1 MASRGFLI
9 RFIDIGLIVL
19 FGFLMISEI
28 DASSRVDLAGADAD
42 ADVLE
47 GWDVTTGGSVVVAV
61 IDTGVDYTHPD
72 LAWNIWIPTH

>member
-28 DASSRVDLAGADAD
+28 ENATRVELASA
-42 ADVLE
+42 
-47 GWDVTTGGSVVVAV
+47 
-61 IDTGVDYTHPD
+61 ID
-72 LAWNIWIPTH
+72 